1 MAAMSSGIV
10 WVISAGGTVYAFAE
24 EDLADAQHIVCVGA
38 NLDVQRFTVTRAQW
52 REARSKLWADR
63 SNPVTVIDWSNVA
76 EPGDRVRLVST
87 ADLDTRLQPGAVGTA
102 SLVDD
107 RGTVHV
113 RWDEGSTLGLIPGVD
128 RWEVIGDGQR

>member
-1 MAAMSSGIV
+1 MSSDTV
-10 WVISAGGTVYAFAE
+10 WVIAAGGTVYAFAD
-24 EDLADAQHIVCVGA
+24 EDMAGAQYILCVGS
-38 NLDVQRFTVTRAQW
+38 NLDVARFTMTRAQW
-52 REARSKLWADR
+52 RDARSKLWADR

-87 ADLDTRLQPGAVGTA
+87 ADLHSRLQPGAVGTV
-102 SLVDD
+102 SIVDD

-113 RWDEGSTLGLIPGVD
+113 RWDEGSTLGLIPGLD